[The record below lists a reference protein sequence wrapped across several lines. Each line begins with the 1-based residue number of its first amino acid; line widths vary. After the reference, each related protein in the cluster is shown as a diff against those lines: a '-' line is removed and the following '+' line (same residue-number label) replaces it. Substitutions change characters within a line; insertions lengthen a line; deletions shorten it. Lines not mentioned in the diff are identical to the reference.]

1 MATPKEAAVLW
12 IVDKLYQGRKEF
24 EFGTLDRVWL
34 ASQIQAHFPHYEL
47 TDAKLRKIAEAYKIE
62 LMPDLVEEEE
72 RMFALTEEMFLEFR
86 GKEDKKRRVI

>member
-24 EFGTLDRVWL
+24 EFGTLDRTWL

-62 LMPDLVEEEE
+62 EA
-72 RMFALTEEMFLEFR
+72 RIAKRLEKYLRAR
-86 GKEDKKRRVI
+86 GIKR

>member
-34 ASQIQAHFPHYEL
+34 ASQIQAYFPHYKL
-47 TDAKLRKIAEAYKIE
+47 TDAKLRKIAEAYNIE
-62 LMPDLVEEEE
+62 QARIVK
-72 RMFALTEEMFLEFR
+72 RLEKYMRAR
-86 GKEDKKRRVI
+86 GMKR